1 MEGKQRLRS
10 TIPPHSN
17 MIQEKVNGSRDIGG
31 ESMGKEDLQ
40 CVEIDMGVM
49 TPEYEWVQNRH
60 SKEKYES

>member
-1 MEGKQRLRS
+1 
-10 TIPPHSN
+10 